1 MDAHSEDKVGATA
14 GMDAC
19 DGAAAERTRDAASAP
34 ADAAPAHPAPTG
46 EDAGN
51 TAAADP
57 ASALLLENQL
67 CFPLYACS
75 KEIVRRYK
83 PLLDPLGLTYTQ
95 YICMMVLWEEGSSTI
110 AHLGKRLYLDSGTLT
125 PVVRK
130 LEDKG
135 YVTRR
140 RSKADERVVDV
151 ALTEQ
156 GRKLKQ
162 RALSVPHAM
171 ASCISL
177 PREDA
182 LELKRL
188 LEKTLSAMR

>member
-1 MDAHSEDKVGATA
+1 MATRRGA
-14 GMDAC
+14 G
-19 DGAAAERTRDAASAP
+19 ASAP
-34 ADAAPAHPAPTG
+34 AGGAAGTG
-46 EDAGN
+46 AGSAAAA
-51 TAAADP
+51 AAADSVP
-57 ASALLLENQL
+57 PNDASALRLDNQL

-95 YICMMVLWEEGSSTI
+95 YICMMVLWEEGESSI

-135 YVTRR
+135 YVARR
-140 RSKADERVVDV
+140 RDEADERVVDV
-151 ALTEQ
+151 ALTDQ
-156 GRKLKQ
+156 GRQLEQ

-171 ASCISL
+171 ASCIDL

-182 LELKRL
+182 AALKRL
-188 LEKTLSAMR
+188 LEKTLAAMR